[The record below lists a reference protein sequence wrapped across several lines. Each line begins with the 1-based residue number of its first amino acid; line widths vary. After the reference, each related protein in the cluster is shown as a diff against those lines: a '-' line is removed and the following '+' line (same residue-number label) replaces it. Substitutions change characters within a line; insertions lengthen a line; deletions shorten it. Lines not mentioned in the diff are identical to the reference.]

1 MEKRGDARRKWPRP
15 RTLVRAGAI
24 SALAVAVVAASSI
37 GWVRWRGAGTDH
49 TVASVPA
56 ADVAIVFGAQ
66 IYEKAGEPS
75 PYLAARLDIGRELL
89 AAGKVKALLVT
100 GDNGTPE
107 HDEPTVMRDY
117 LVRTGVPERKVA
129 LDYAGFDTYQSC
141 VRAREIFGVTSA
153 IVVTQDFSMP
163 RTIALCRTAGIETDG
178 VADSGQPRNGIW
190 WKCWVRDQLAAG
202 KAAIAMITRP
212 APRFLGDRETSVRDA
227 MNAP

>member
-1 MEKRGDARRKWPRP
+1 M
-15 RTLVRAGAI
+15 GAI
-24 SALAVAVVAASSI
+24 SVLAVTVVAASAI
-37 GWVRWRGAGTDH
+37 GWVRWRGAGHEH
-49 TVASVPA
+49 TVASVPT

-66 IYEKAGEPS
+66 IYEKRGEPS

-100 GDNGTPE
+100 GDNSTPE

-117 LVRTGVPERKVA
+117 LVRTGVSERKVA

-141 VRAREIFGVTSA
+141 VRAKEIFGVTSA

-163 RTIALCRTAGIETDG
+163 RTIALCRTAGIATDG
-178 VADSGQPRNGIW
+178 VADDGQPRNGIW
-190 WKCWVRDQLAAG
+190 WKCYLRDQLAAS
-202 KAAIAMITRP
+202 KAALAMLARP
-212 APRFLGDRETSVRDA
+212 APRFLGDQETSVRDA